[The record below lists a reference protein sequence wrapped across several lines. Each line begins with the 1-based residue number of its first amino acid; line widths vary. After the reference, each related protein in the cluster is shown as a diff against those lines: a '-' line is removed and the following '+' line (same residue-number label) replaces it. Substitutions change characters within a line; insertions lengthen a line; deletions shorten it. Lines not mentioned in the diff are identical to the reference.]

1 MLDMMSRCN
10 QLLYAFCHCEKDD
23 ILISFRRGEIMG
35 KSFRGGIHP
44 DDQKRYTASKP
55 IEVAPV
61 PEKVIIPVRQ
71 HIGAPCSPIVK
82 VGDLVKKGQVIAEA
96 QAFVSSPIHAS
107 TSGKVVEIAEYPHPG
122 FGMCMAVVIES
133 DGQDEWVEGLPLNRD
148 WKTLETKEI
157 KEIIRQSGV
166 VGMGGAT
173 FPTHIKMSPPAEKPI
188 DTFILNGAECEP
200 FLTADHRVML
210 EQSDKIVTGMQIA
223 MKVLGVSKGY
233 IGIEENK
240 PDAIKALTEA
250 CNGIDG
256 LEVVSLQ
263 TKYPQGAEK
272 TLISVICGTE
282 VPSGGL
288 PMDVGVVV
296 QNVGTAVAIAD
307 AVEKGIPLIERVT
320 TVTGGAV
327 AEPKNVLFR
336 IGTTFAAAVAL
347 CGGFAV
353 QPVKVIMGG
362 PMMGMAQR
370 TLDVPI
376 IKGTSGILVLSE
388 SDVNISP
395 ERPCIRCGRCV
406 DICPM
411 GLVPSMLSILSQ
423 RGAYVVAKEQYN
435 LFDCVEC
442 GSCVYVCPA
451 KRNIVHYVKLA
462 KAQNAT
468 LAAKK

>member
-1 MLDMMSRCN
+1 M
-10 QLLYAFCHCEKDD
+10 A
-23 ILISFRRGEIMG
+23 

-44 DDQKRYTASKP
+44 DDRKRYTASKP
-55 IEVAPV
+55 IQVAPV

-107 TSGKVVEIAEYPHPG
+107 TSGKVVEVAEYPHPV
-122 FGMCMAVVIES
+122 FGSCTAVVIES
-133 DGQDEWVEGLPLNRD
+133 DGQDEWVDGLPLERN
-148 WKTLETKEI
+148 WKTLEISEI
-157 KEIIRQSGV
+157 KDIIRQSGM

-173 FPTHIKMSPPAEKPI
+173 FPTHIKMAPPAEKPI
-188 DTFILNGAECEP
+188 HTFILNGAECEP

-210 EQSDKIVTGMQIA
+210 EQSERIVTGMQIA
-223 MKVLGVSKGY
+223 MKVLAVTKGY

-240 PDAIKALTEA
+240 PDAIAALTKA
-250 CNGIDG
+250 CNGVDG
-256 LEVVSLQ
+256 LEVVTLQ

-272 TLISVICGTE
+272 TLISVICGTD

-296 QNVGTAVAIAD
+296 QNVGTVVAIAD

-320 TVTGGAV
+320 TVTGGSV
-327 AEPKNVLFR
+327 AKPQNLLLR
-336 IGTTFAAAVAL
+336 IGTTFAQAVTL
-347 CGGFAV
+347 CGGFV
-353 QPVKVIMGG
+353 EKPVKVIMGG

-376 IKGTSGILVLSE
+376 IKGTSGILALSE
-388 SDVNISP
+388 TDVNVGP

-406 DICPM
+406 EACPM
-411 GLVPSMLSILSQ
+411 GLIPSMLSVLAE
-423 RGAYVVAKEQYN
+423 RRAYSVAKEEYD
-435 LFDCVEC
+435 LLDCVEC

-451 KRNIVHYVKLA
+451 KRNIVHYVKLS
-462 KAQNAT
+462 KAQNAAM
-468 LAAKK
+468 AAKK

>member
-1 MLDMMSRCN
+1 M
-10 QLLYAFCHCEKDD
+10 A
-23 ILISFRRGEIMG
+23 
-35 KSFRGGIHP
+35 KSFHGGIHP
-44 DDQKRYTASKP
+44 DDRKRYTASKP

-61 PEKVIIPVRQ
+61 PAKVIIPVRQ

-107 TSGKVVEIAEYPHPG
+107 TSGKVVEIAEYPHPV
-122 FGMCMAVVIES
+122 FGSCNAVVIES
-133 DGQDEWVEGLPLNRD
+133 DGQDEWVEGLPLHRD
-148 WKTLETKEI
+148 WKTLEVTEI
-157 KEIIRQSGV
+157 KDIIRQTGM

-173 FPTHIKMSPPAEKPI
+173 FPTHIKMAPPADKEI
-188 DTFILNGAECEP
+188 HTFILNGAECEP

-223 MKVLGVSKGY
+223 MKALGVSKGY

-240 PDAIKALTEA
+240 PDAIATLTKA
-250 CNGIDG
+250 CNGVNG
-256 LEVVSLQ
+256 LEVIALQ

-272 TLISVICGTE
+272 TLISVICGKD

-296 QNVGTAVAIAD
+296 QNVGTVVAIAD
-307 AVEKGIPLIERVT
+307 AVEQGIPLIERVT

-327 AEPKNVLFR
+327 AEPKNIRFR
-336 IGTTFAAAVAL
+336 IGTTFKSAVEL
-347 CGGFAV
+347 CGGFNEKPA
-353 QPVKVIMGG
+353 KVIMGG

-370 TLDVPI
+370 TVDVPI
-376 IKGTSGILVLSE
+376 IKGTSGILALSAA
-388 SDVNISP
+388 DVNIGP

-406 DICPM
+406 EACPM
-411 GLVPSMLSILSQ
+411 GLVPSMLSILSE
-423 RGAYVVAKEQYN
+423 RGAHAVAKSEYD
-435 LFDCVEC
+435 LLDCVEC

-451 KRNIVHYVKLA
+451 KRNMVHYIKLS
-462 KAQNAT
+462 KAQNAAA
-468 LAAKK
+468 AAKK

>member
-1 MLDMMSRCN
+1 
-10 QLLYAFCHCEKDD
+10 
-23 ILISFRRGEIMG
+23 MG

-44 DDQKRYTASKP
+44 DDRKRYTASKP
-55 IEVAPV
+55 IQVAPI

-71 HIGAPCSPIVK
+71 HIGAPCSAIVK

-107 TSGKVVEIAEYPHPG
+107 TSGKVVAIADYPHPV
-122 FGMCMAVVIES
+122 FGTCIAVVIES
-133 DGQDEWVEGLPLNRD
+133 DGQDEWVEGLPLSRD
-148 WKTLETKEI
+148 WKTLESTEI
-157 KEIIRQSGV
+157 KDIIRQTGM

-173 FPTHIKMSPPAEKPI
+173 FPTHIKMAPPAEKPI
-188 DTFILNGAECEP
+188 HTLILNGAECEP

-210 EQSDKIVTGMQIA
+210 EQSERIVAGMQIT

-240 PDAIKALTEA
+240 PDAIAVMQKA
-250 CNGIDG
+250 CKGIDG
-256 LEVVSLQ
+256 LVVVPLQ

-272 TLISVICGTE
+272 TLISVICGTD

-296 QNVGTAVAIAD
+296 QNVGTIVAIAD

-327 AEPKNVLFR
+327 AQPQNLLLR
-336 IGTTFAAAVAL
+336 IGTTFAQAVAL
-347 CGGFAV
+347 CGGFTEK
-353 QPVKVIMGG
+353 PVKVVMGG

-376 IKGTSGILVLSE
+376 IKGTSGILALSE
-388 SDVNISP
+388 ADTNIGP

-406 DICPM
+406 DACPM
-411 GLVPSMLSILSQ
+411 GLVPSMLSVLGE
-423 RGAYVVAKEQYN
+423 RGAHTVAKADYD
-435 LFDCVEC
+435 LLDCVEC

-451 KRNIVHYVKLA
+451 KRNIVHYVKLS
-462 KAQNAT
+462 KAHNAAM
-468 LAAKK
+468 AAKK

>member
-1 MLDMMSRCN
+1 M
-10 QLLYAFCHCEKDD
+10 A
-23 ILISFRRGEIMG
+23 
-35 KSFRGGIHP
+35 KSFRGGVHP
-44 DDQKRYTASKP
+44 DDRKRYTASKE
-55 IEVAPV
+55 IQVAPI

-71 HIGAPCSPIVK
+71 HIGAPCSPIVA

-107 TSGKVVEIAEYPHPG
+107 TSGKVVAITEYPHPV
-122 FGMCMAVVIES
+122 FGACIAIVIES
-133 DGQDEWVEGLPLNRD
+133 DGQDEWVEGLPLSRN
-148 WKTLETKEI
+148 WKNIEASEM
-157 KEIIRQSGV
+157 KEIIRQSGM

-173 FPTHIKMSPPAEKPI
+173 FPTHIKMAPPKEKPI
-188 DTFILNGAECEP
+188 HTFILNGAECEP

-210 EQSDKIVTGMQIA
+210 EQSERIVTGMQIV
-223 MKVLGVSKGY
+223 MKVLGVHKGY
-233 IGIEENK
+233 IGIEDNK
-240 PDAIKALTEA
+240 PDAIAAMNKA
-250 CNGIDG
+250 CSGINS
-256 LEVVSLQ
+256 LEVVPLQ

-272 TLISVICGTE
+272 TLISVICGTD

-296 QNVGTAVAIAD
+296 QNVGTVVAIAD

-336 IGTTFAAAVAL
+336 IGTTFAAAVEL
-347 CGGFAV
+347 CGGFTK
-353 QPVKVIMGG
+353 QPMKVIMGG

-376 IKGTSGILVLSE
+376 IKGTSGILALSE
-388 SDVNISP
+388 ADVNIGP

-406 DICPM
+406 EACPM
-411 GLVPSMLSILSQ
+411 GLVPSMLSILAEH
-423 RGAYVVAKEQYN
+423 GAYAVAKENYD
-435 LFDCVEC
+435 LLDCVEC

-451 KRNIVHYVKLA
+451 KRNIVHYVKLS
-462 KAQNAT
+462 KAQNAAM
-468 LAAKK
+468 AAKK

>member
-1 MLDMMSRCN
+1 M
-10 QLLYAFCHCEKDD
+10 A
-23 ILISFRRGEIMG
+23 

-44 DDQKRYTASKP
+44 DDRKRYTASKP
-55 IEVAPV
+55 IQVAPV
-61 PEKVIIPVRQ
+61 PDKVIIPVRQ
-71 HIGAPCSPIVK
+71 HIGAPCSPIVN

-107 TSGKVVEIAEYPHPG
+107 TSGKVVEIAEYPHPV
-122 FGMCMAVVIES
+122 FGACLAVVIES
-133 DGQDEWVEGLPLNRD
+133 DGQDQWVEGLPLTRD
-148 WKTLETKEI
+148 WKALEIAEI
-157 KEIIRQSGV
+157 KEIIRQSGM

-173 FPTHIKMSPPAEKPI
+173 FPTHIKMAPPAEKPI
-188 DTFILNGAECEP
+188 HTFILNGAECEP

-210 EQSDKIVTGMQIA
+210 EQSERIVTGMQIA

-240 PDAIKALTEA
+240 PDAIAALTTA
-250 CNGIDG
+250 CNEVDG
-256 LEVVSLQ
+256 LEVVALQ

-272 TLISVICGTE
+272 TLISVICGTD

-296 QNVGTAVAIAD
+296 QNVGTVVAIAD

-320 TVTGGAV
+320 TVTGGSV
-327 AEPKNVLFR
+327 AEPQNMLFR
-336 IGTTFAAAVAL
+336 IGTTFAQAVEL
-347 CGGFAV
+347 CGGFV
-353 QPVKVIMGG
+353 QKPVKVIMGG

-388 SDVNISP
+388 ADVNIGP

-406 DICPM
+406 DACPM
-411 GLVPSMLSILSQ
+411 GLVPSMLSILGE
-423 RGAYVVAKEQYN
+423 RGVYSVAKEEYD
-435 LFDCVEC
+435 LLDCVEC

-451 KRNIVHYVKLA
+451 KRNIVHYVKLS
-462 KAQNAT
+462 KAQNAAM
-468 LAAKK
+468 AAKK